1 VRAGITAGN
10 IGIKS
15 SSGSNI
21 SLSGKADSGTIDIS
35 SGALCKADDLEIHL
49 P

>member
-10 IGIKS
+10 IGFKS

-21 SLSGKADSGTIDIS
+21 SLSGKADSGTLIS
-35 SGALCKADDLEIHL
+35 AAEHYVKQMT
-49 P
+49 